1 MIKPNLDELS
11 TLTGSQVPEE
21 DASIIEAINSLSCY
35 QVPIIAVS
43 LGGDGSIVKTPEGFY
58 RVHPPRVDVCNTI
71 GCGDCYLAGF
81 VYGLSKGF
89 PMEETLRI
97 ATAVSAATAE
107 SQLSVGYDPAR
118 ANALRSQVTIEKLSQ
133 V

>member
-1 MIKPNLDELS
+1 MYTSFL
-11 TLTGSQVPEE
+11 
-21 DASIIEAINSLSCY
+21 EAFNSLSRY
-35 QVPIIAVS
+35 LVHIIAVS

-58 RVHPPRVDVCNTI
+58 RVHPPRVNVCNTI

-89 PMEETLRI
+89 PMEETLRT

-118 ANALRSQVTIEKLSQ
+118 ANAVRSQGTIEKLPQ